1 MPAPQSDAYVVLDS
15 SFQTSSGT
23 SQSQHSPRRNDDHRT
38 YSKTAAPLRRDYS
51 YSTQATDTT
60 DETGSTC
67 SQDSTPLASS
77 AALNRGESGLP
88 PTPPSASQDGESIQ
102 DPEPPPL
109 ADSVRNSLMS
119 QKSSLST
126 PVNARSPPTPDPSPP
141 RTIASNATSERP
153 HLLTYPSS
161 RADSFQTAR
170 EEPLSSDRD
179 DSRSVTPAN
188 DRLSTV
194 EEDRGLGLAFDYVEN
209 NITPTTQKGGVFPT
223 TPTRPTTVHV
233 DSTVGAEEDK
243 GSQTVHVPD
252 REWNTDLMRNVTIR
266 KKRRTQTTDSPRKI
280 PDPAVTVVEAASPT
294 PSNRTRRASSLRERV
309 EASHHSPVTP
319 SIENFAQSIGW
330 PAEPAGMSGEKYRD
344 STNKRLSTASVASTV
359 VSAHVIVTPPQRR
372 HTLRHSG
379 RNMAYRRD
387 VSSPADLGP
396 GATNSNRNSVV
407 SQFDGLPPR
416 RLVHKRTNIGD
427 RSIRSSTDSNI
438 LGSDRTMSPSLSLR
452 QRTIDSSAHTLAH
465 QESIRNV
472 LQPASDILSRHSSG
486 ARAGGSYHKRINSA
500 PEPVKRKPQP
510 SKLRN
515 FSELSPPGSPR
526 PKEAPVV
533 QPPKVERA
541 PSPTLS
547 PKPRRG
553 SPTSRKSRRQQTPVI
568 SDVRLPAGMENTL
581 PDLPDQGV
589 DGPAERDVFL
599 GASHPPEE
607 TRVPPELMDRVRRL
621 VAGDPTEEPTFIGE
635 YSQNPATAE
644 YLNNFSPLD
653 NGSRQIPL
661 GSRFTRPS
669 SRDQKRASPNRD
681 NFSLSPD
688 MATRPRLD
696 DRMSSEEMARYN
708 HEWRRCSS
716 GTPGRGVSF
725 DQSGSRSASRM
736 EEHAMARHLYSQ
748 STPFSQ
754 FSDTVEVTEAT
765 AVSIYPHNNN
775 SLLVV
780 QQMSR
785 GNSMI
790 QERRQLTTDTHMRP
804 QGGDEM
810 PISPTPPFVD
820 AEEKSPEECKEAPP
834 QPTLNFEP
842 STPPMQLELPQP
854 NGVDI
859 PLQNPRSPPKPP
871 KIMFIPPTPMEELE
885 NQLAP
890 PPPGPPQRSDSH
902 PQRRLSVL
910 QRARRYSG
918 NLIAPVLARA
928 SSKPRQ
934 NNETQRHSH
943 HIPRVPSVTDED
955 GTLHPFWRPRGFWD
969 GFEDSDSDGDDGGL
983 PEGGDTSDIE
993 DSEPEPPRRPNKL
1006 NKLKGGLRN
1015 SGGFLIGNSLG
1026 VERHGTNKRRHQ
1038 ITLPPNFP
1046 RQPRTRSTGRSSPPK
1061 VIIQAPTHALGRHGG
1076 GGIQKRRSTPE
1087 LRRTPSLSDN
1097 DNDNVS
1103 IEYEQSRRRGSWR
1116 QGRSLPGLKKYH
1128 VQYIGLSGVKDKFRE
1143 RRTEKRREKIRR
1155 SIGSRYYVEP
1165 VDVGVGVAEG
1175 SVRSTRTG
1183 TTGSQAGGSRTGKAD
1198 EE

>member
-1 MPAPQSDAYVVLDS
+1 MPEPKSDPYAMLDS
-15 SFQTSSGT
+15 SFKPSSALR
-23 SQSQHSPRRNDDHRT
+23 QSQHLPRRSDEYRT
-38 YSKTAAPLRRDYS
+38 YSRAAAPLKRDYS
-51 YSTQATDTT
+51 YTTQATDTT
-60 DETGSTC
+60 DETDSTC
-67 SQDSTPLASS
+67 GSQDSTPLASS
-77 AALNRGESGLP
+77 GALNRAESGHLP
-88 PTPPSASQDGESIQ
+88 PTPPSASQDGNSIQ

-119 QKSSLST
+119 QKSALST

-141 RTIASNATSERP
+141 RTTASNVTPERP
-153 HLLTYPSS
+153 HLPTYPSS

-179 DSRSVTPAN
+179 ESRSVTPAH

-194 EEDRGLGLAFDYVEN
+194 NEDRGLGLAFEYIQNDV
-209 NITPTTQKGGVFPT
+209 TPTTTKDRYFPT
-223 TPTRPTTVHV
+223 TPTTPAMVHV
-233 DSTVGAEEDK
+233 DTAAGAEEDK
-243 GSQTVHVPD
+243 GSQTVDKIPD

-266 KKRRTQTTDSPRKI
+266 KKRRPQTTDSPTKI
-280 PDPAVTVVEAASPT
+280 SDPAVTVVEAASPT

-309 EASHHSPVTP
+309 EASHNSPVTP
-319 SIENFAQSIGW
+319 SIEKFAQSIGW
-330 PAEPAGMSGEKYRD
+330 PAEPGGMSGERYRD

-359 VSAHVIVTPPQRR
+359 VSAHVIVTPPRR
-372 HTLRHSG
+372 KQMLRHSG

-387 VSSPADLGP
+387 VSSPADLGSST
-396 GATNSNRNSVV
+396 TNSNRNSMV
-407 SQFDGLPPR
+407 SQFDDLPPR

-427 RSIRSSTDSNI
+427 RSIRSSTDSNV
-438 LGSDRTMSPSLSLR
+438 LGSDRIMSPSLSLR

-500 PEPVKRKPQP
+500 PEPVKRKTQP

-526 PKEAPVV
+526 PREIPSTQA
-533 QPPKVERA
+533 PKVERA
-541 PSPTLS
+541 PSPPLS
-547 PKPRRG
+547 PKPRRA
-553 SPTSRKSRRQQTPVI
+553 SPTSRKSKRQTPVVT
-568 SDVRLPAGMENTL
+568 DVRLPTGMENTL
-581 PDLPDQGV
+581 PDLPDQGI

-599 GASHPPEE
+599 GASHPLDE

-621 VAGDPTEEPTFIGE
+621 VAGDPTEEPSFFE
-635 YSQNPATAE
+635 NSPNPATPE
-644 YLNNFSPLD
+644 YLNKFSPTD
-653 NGSRQIPL
+653 NGSRQIPQ
-661 GSRFTRPS
+661 GSRFVRPS

-688 MATRPRLD
+688 MTTRPGLN
-696 DRMSSEEMARYN
+696 DRMSSEEMARRSP
-708 HEWRRCSS
+708 EWRRCSS
-716 GTPGRGVSF
+716 GTPGRVSF
-725 DQSGSRSASRM
+725 DQSASRSASRM

-790 QERRQLTTDTHMRP
+790 QERRQLTTDTHMKP
-804 QGGDEM
+804 QGGDEV

-820 AEEKSPEECKEAPP
+820 ATESIAEHCKEAPS

-842 STPPMQLELPQP
+842 STPPMQIELPQP
-854 NGVDI
+854 HGVDI

-885 NQLAP
+885 NQL
-890 PPPGPPQRSDSH
+890 PPGPPGSPQRSDSN

-918 NLIAPVLARA
+918 NLITPILARA
-928 SSKPRQ
+928 SNRSR
-934 NNETQRHSH
+934 NNESQSQNQQNS
-943 HIPRVPSVTDED
+943 RVPSVADED

-969 GFEDSDSDGDDGGL
+969 GFSDSESESEESGL

-993 DSEPEPPRRPNKL
+993 DAEPEPPRRPNRL
-1006 NKLKGGLRN
+1006 NKLKGGLRG

-1026 VERHGTNKRRHQ
+1026 VERYGTNKRRHQ
-1038 ITLPPNFP
+1038 VTLPPNFP

-1061 VIIQAPTHALGRHGG
+1061 VIIQAPAHALGRHGG
-1076 GGIQKRRSTPE
+1076 GGISKRRSTPE
-1087 LRRTPSLSDN
+1087 LRRSPSIS
-1097 DNDNVS
+1097 DNVS

-1128 VQYIGLSGVKDKFRE
+1128 VQYIGLSGVKDKIRE

-1165 VDVGVGVAEG
+1165 VTPG
-1175 SVRSTRTG
+1175 SVP
-1183 TTGSQAGGSRTGKAD
+1183 GSITASS
-1198 EE
+1198 E

>member
-1 MPAPQSDAYVVLDS
+1 MLDS
-15 SFQTSSGT
+15 SFRTSSDAR
-23 SQSQHSPRRNDDHRT
+23 QSQHLPRRSDEYRT
-38 YSKTAAPLRRDYS
+38 YSKTAAPLKRDYS
-51 YSTQATDTT
+51 YTTQATDTT
-60 DETGSTC
+60 DETNSTC
-67 SQDSTPLASS
+67 GSQDSTPLASS
-77 AALNRGESGLP
+77 GALNRAESGGLP
-88 PTPPSASQDGESIQ
+88 PTPPSASQDGNSIQ

-109 ADSVRNSLMS
+109 ADSVRNSLIS
-119 QKSSLST
+119 QKSTLST

-141 RTIASNATSERP
+141 RTTASNATLERP

-179 DSRSVTPAN
+179 DSRCVTPAN

-194 EEDRGLGLAFDYVEN
+194 EEDRGLGLAFEYVQN
-209 NITPTTQKGGVFPT
+209 DVTPTISQDRYFPATPTTPAAA
-223 TPTRPTTVHV
+223 HV
-233 DSTVGAEEDK
+233 NSTAGAGEDK
-243 GSQTVHVPD
+243 GSQTVDSTPD

-266 KKRRTQTTDSPRKI
+266 KKRRPQTTDSPCKI

-294 PSNRTRRASSLRERV
+294 PSNRTRRASSLRQRV
-309 EASHHSPVTP
+309 EASHNSPVTP
-319 SIENFAQSIGW
+319 SIENFAHSIGW
-330 PAEPAGMSGEKYRD
+330 PAEPGGMSGDKYRD

-359 VSAHVIVTPPQRR
+359 VSAHVIPTPPRR
-372 HTLRHSG
+372 KQMLRHSG

-396 GATNSNRNSVV
+396 GSTNSNRNSIV
-407 SQFDGLPPR
+407 SQFDDLPPR

-427 RSIRSSTDSNI
+427 RSIRSSTDSNV
-438 LGSDRTMSPSLSLR
+438 LGSDRVMSPSLSLR

-472 LQPASDILSRHSSG
+472 LQPASDMLSRHSSG

-500 PEPVKRKPQP
+500 PEPVKRKTQP

-515 FSELSPPGSPR
+515 FSEISPPGSPH
-526 PKEAPVV
+526 PKEKPSTR
-533 QPPKVERA
+533 PPKVEQPPRLQRA

-547 PKPRRG
+547 PKPRRA
-553 SPTSRKSRRQQTPVI
+553 SPTSRKSKRQAPVI
-568 SDVRLPAGMENTL
+568 PDVKLPVGLENTL
-581 PDLPDQGV
+581 PDLPDQGI

-599 GASHPPEE
+599 GASHPLEDS
-607 TRVPPELMDRVRRL
+607 RVPPELMDRVRRL
-621 VAGDPTEEPTFIGE
+621 VAGDPIEEPPFVGE
-635 YSQNPATAE
+635 YNPNPTTAE
-644 YLNNFSPLD
+644 YLSKFAPLD
-653 NGSRQIPL
+653 NGSRQVPQ
-661 GSRFTRPS
+661 GSRFVRPS
-669 SRDQKRASPNRD
+669 SRDQKRTSPHRD

-688 MATRPRLD
+688 MTARPGLD
-696 DRMSSEEMARYN
+696 NRMSSEEMARRS

-716 GTPGRGVSF
+716 GTPGRVSF
-725 DQSGSRSASRM
+725 DQSASRSASRM

-790 QERRQLTTDTHMRP
+790 QERRQLTTDTHMQP
-804 QGGDEM
+804 QGGEEV

-820 AEEKSPEECKEAPP
+820 AIESNVDDCKEALP

-842 STPPMQLELPQP
+842 STPPMQIELPQP
-854 NGVDI
+854 HGVDI

-890 PPPGPPQRSDSH
+890 VPPGPPQQSDSH

-918 NLIAPVLARA
+918 NLITPILARA
-928 SSKPRQ
+928 STNKTRQ
-934 NNETQRHSH
+934 NNESQRHSQQNSQAT
-943 HIPRVPSVTDED
+943 SVTDAD

-969 GFEDSDSDGDDGGL
+969 GFSDSESESEEGGL

-993 DSEPEPPRRPNKL
+993 DAEPEPPRRPNKL
-1006 NKLKGGLRN
+1006 NKLKGGIRG

-1076 GGIQKRRSTPE
+1076 GGISKRRSTPE
-1087 LRRTPSLSDN
+1087 LRRSPSLSDN
-1097 DNDNVS
+1097 IS

-1128 VQYIGLSGVKDKFRE
+1128 VQYIGLSGVKDKIRE

-1165 VDVGVGVAEG
+1165 VTPG
-1175 SVRSTRTG
+1175 SVTAS
-1183 TTGSQAGGSRTGKAD
+1183 S
-1198 EE
+1198 E